1 MNFSAFSLRS
11 TGWLVLACGVAA
23 LFGTGCVEESSH
35 SHTEVAR
42 EAPDAL
48 KVVFTYGSEKEKWI
62 DVMTAE
68 FNAAG
73 HETTSGQPIVVEAI
87 AMGSGECVDEILN
100 DKREVHITSP
110 ASAVFISL
118 GNAESQT
125 KLGRDLVGPTQ
136 DLVLS
141 PVVIAM
147 WKPMAEALGWPDKAL
162 GWREVHEMALNE
174 QGWAS
179 LNYPQWGRFRF
190 GHTHPE
196 YSNSG
201 IISLIAETYAG
212 AGKQRGLTLADVA
225 DPKTGQYLEEIEKAI
240 VHYGRST
247 GFFGR
252 KMFSTGPEYLSAA
265 VLYENMVIESCDK
278 EGLPFPVVAIY
289 PKEGTF
295 YSDHPI
301 GIVDRDHVTAD
312 HRAAAEKYIAFLTAP
327 DQQER
332 SMEFGFRPADVTI
345 ELNERFTAQFGVDP
359 QQPQTTLEV
368 PDVAVTQAILELW
381 HERKKKSNVV
391 LVLDTSGSMKHES
404 KMANAKGGARQLIE
418 MLGDEDSFS
427 FLPFNDNATLWVMRN
442 EKVGQKRDEANRQIG
457 SLFANGGT
465 ALYDAIIEGHRHIA
479 ETDATDRIN
488 AIVVLSDGADRDS
501 KQKLE
506 KVISV
511 IAADAESASGG
522 VRVFTIGYGSGALAD
537 VLGRIADA
545 SRGKYYEGTPENI
558 EKIFKEIST
567 FF

>member
-265 VLYENMVIESCDK
+265 VLYE
-278 EGLPFPVVAIY
+278 
-289 PKEGTF
+289 
-295 YSDHPI
+295 
-301 GIVDRDHVTAD
+301 
-312 HRAAAEKYIAFLTAP
+312 IAFLTAP